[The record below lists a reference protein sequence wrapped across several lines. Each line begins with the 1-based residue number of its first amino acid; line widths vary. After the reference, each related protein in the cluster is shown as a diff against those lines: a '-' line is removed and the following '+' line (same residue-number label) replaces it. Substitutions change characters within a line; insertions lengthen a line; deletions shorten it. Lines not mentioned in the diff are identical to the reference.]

1 MNVVIWPITVRRAGL
16 QQQDNRRCDGDPMKK
31 KWRYKPMATP
41 VQTKPKQNKPM
52 ATKITVVFGIG
63 VPKGWLRSASAV
75 TELIAKTI
83 PQSPFDYEEITHD

>member
-1 MNVVIWPITVRRAGL
+1 MEQTYGLEFKFLVSAYPLSVAMRRAGL
-16 QQQDNRRCDGDPMKK
+16 QQQDNRRCDGGPMKK

-52 ATKITVVFGIG
+52 ATKITVVLGIG

-75 TELIAKTI
+75 TGGDL
-83 PQSPFDYEEITHD
+83 